1 MTEGHRKNK
10 KQELLLAG
18 VQELNDHGIVDFSVR
33 RVAEACGLSPA
44 APYKHFANKNEFIA
58 AVISYNYSIWYTKL
72 HDILEANPGD
82 YRRQI
87 TEMLVTYTC
96 FLVEN
101 PHFRSAL
108 MIKDDALDRGHQGL
122 RSKLSK
128 LPNEAAEKYR
138 EQVNMPMDVF
148 VRKKFVLRSLMYGAA
163 LMFENGELA
172 YNEES
177 LEMLRAMADR
187 EFDIP

>member
-1 MTEGHRKNK
+1 MAGENRKSK

-18 VQELNDHGIVDFSVR
+18 VQELNRHGIVDFSVR

-44 APYKHFANKNEFIA
+44 APYKHFPNKNEFIA
-58 AVISYNYSIWYTKL
+58 AIISYNYSLWYTKL
-72 HDILEANPGD
+72 HAIVEPYPDD

-108 MIKDDALDRGHQGL
+108 MIKDDALDSSHKGL
-122 RSKLSK
+122 RSNLSK
-128 LPNEAAEKYR
+128 LPNEAAENYR
-138 EQVNMPMDVF
+138 EWANMPMDVF
-148 VRKKFVLRSLMYGAA
+148 IRKKFVLRSLMYGAA

-172 YNEES
+172 YNEDS
-177 LEMLRAMADR
+177 LEMLRAMTDR
-187 EFDIP
+187 EFDLP

>member
-1 MTEGHRKNK
+1 MAEGHRKSK

-18 VQELNDHGIVDFSVR
+18 VQELNQHGIVDFSVR

-44 APYKHFANKNEFIA
+44 APYKHFVNKNEFIA
-58 AVISYNYSIWYTKL
+58 AIISYNYSLWYEKL
-72 HDILEANPGD
+72 HTILEAYPDD

-108 MIKDDALDRGHQGL
+108 MIKDDSLDSRHQGL
-122 RSKLSK
+122 RSKLSR

-148 VRKKFVLRSLMYGAA
+148 IRKKFVLRSLMYGAA

-172 YNEES
+172 YDEDS
-177 LEMLRAMADR
+177 LEMLRDMVDR
-187 EFDIP
+187 EFDLP